1 MAHLKKHYEKLLS
14 NQKAEHNQQID
25 DVLLQLSSIESTYQD
40 EISSLQ
46 QKLSKKEVMCDALTT
61 SLSDYKKR
69 NVELEQE
76 IDNSTITCN
85 ELEYNYDNVTLQ
97 LQEARREILVMRQQ
111 YDNLRKSSEQ
121 VKNEAVSFAQ
131 QEIQSQAETQFAIAQ
146 KKYLQLK
153 TDHQQNL
160 REREIL
166 QEQLDSLTQQ
176 MENKERAHKSHI
188 AQVQEE
194 INVVRLELSSSK
206 NENQKLKLMF
216 NDRMSQ
222 VQQNEKELE
231 QKLENKV
238 KECQALVKDKHT
250 LRRENTELQ
259 SLCEELMN
267 MMEKGVHSAKTD
279 GSPSAASRSS
289 RSSRSTGWGY

>member
-1 MAHLKKHYEKLLS
+1 MY
-14 NQKAEHNQQID
+14 IVY
-25 DVLLQLSSIESTYQD
+25 VLLCYYD
-40 EISSLQ
+40 YVISLI
-46 QKLSKKEVMCDALTT
+46 KISKTKSFSFHFIHCYIAL
-61 SLSDYKKR
+61 L
-69 NVELEQE
+69 
-76 IDNSTITCN
+76 
-85 ELEYNYDNVTLQ
+85 
-97 LQEARREILVMRQQ
+97 
-111 YDNLRKSSEQ
+111 
-121 VKNEAVSFAQ
+121 
-131 QEIQSQAETQFAIAQ
+131 
-146 KKYLQLK
+146 
-153 TDHQQNL
+153 H
-160 REREIL
+160 REIL

-231 QKLENKV
+231 QNLENKV